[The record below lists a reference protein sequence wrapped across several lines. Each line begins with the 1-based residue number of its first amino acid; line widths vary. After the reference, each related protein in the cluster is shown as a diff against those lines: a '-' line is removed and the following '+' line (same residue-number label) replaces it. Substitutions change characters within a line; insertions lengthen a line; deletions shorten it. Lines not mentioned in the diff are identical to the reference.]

1 MANSFD
7 ALSWREYESAQ
18 WHRAVRERGLQLRSL
33 DPDER
38 ILVFDAITA
47 DLERRKKIIGRRL
60 AQLPEA
66 SPRPAPLGLP
76 PPPDAA

>member
-1 MANSFD
+1 MTNTFD
-7 ALSWREYESAQ
+7 AASWREYESAQ
-18 WHRAVRERGLQLRSL
+18 WHLAVRDRGLQLRSL

-60 AQLPEA
+60 AQQPKA
-66 SPRPAPLGLP
+66 SSRSVPLGMP
-76 PPPDAA
+76 PPGAP